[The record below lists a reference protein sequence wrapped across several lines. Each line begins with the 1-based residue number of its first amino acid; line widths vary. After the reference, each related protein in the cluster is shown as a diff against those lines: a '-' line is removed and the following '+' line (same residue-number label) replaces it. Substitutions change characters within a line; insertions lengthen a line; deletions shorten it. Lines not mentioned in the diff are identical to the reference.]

1 MLDMTAAKT
10 NSQGRDRPD
19 FRYIDLRGW
28 LAEAE
33 KLGEV
38 SRVKGAGP
46 ERDIGA
52 AASLVMRDETA
63 NCLLFEGIPGALRG
77 SRLLVNFFGGRRRN
91 MTLGL
96 PSDYS
101 KIELSEALYSMQTGD
116 RPLIPP
122 VTVDSGPVLDNVV
135 EGNDVDV
142 TRFPAPLWHPGDGGR
157 YIGTGCFQ
165 VTRDPDSGRLNLGTY
180 RVMIHDARTVGSHIS
195 PGKQGRVQRDRY
207 FERSEPM
214 PVAIVLGGD
223 PMTFLTACSE
233 MPDNL
238 CEYDIV
244 GGLRGMP
251 VKVVEGRHTG
261 LPFPADAEVVLE
273 GFIDPLERRPE
284 GPFGE
289 WTGHYGGT
297 RDEPVI
303 DIRAIYY
310 RDDPILLGCPPQ
322 RPPDEMCRY
331 RAITRSALLRANIVR
346 AGVPD
351 VAAAWAHEVGN
362 SRMLLGVS
370 ITQRYPGHAK
380 QAGHIAAM
388 CHVGAYAGKYVIV
401 VDDDIDPSNLEE
413 LMWATVTRS
422 DPATSIDII
431 RGAWST
437 ALDPSIPPWRKE
449 AGDTTNSRAIIDA
462 CRPYHWRDAFPEV
475 NAATVAE
482 QRAARREF
490 GWVLDGRSRPD
501 ASAKGEA

>member
-1 MLDMTAAKT
+1 M
-10 NSQGRDRPD
+10 
-19 FRYIDLRGW
+19 
-28 LAEAE
+28 
-33 KLGEV
+33 
-38 SRVKGAGP
+38 
-46 ERDIGA
+46 
-52 AASLVMRDETA
+52 
-63 NCLLFEGIPGALRG
+63 FEDIPGALPG
-77 SRLLVNFFGGRRRN
+77 SRVLVNFFGGRRRN
-91 MTLGL
+91 MTLGF

-101 KIELSEALYSMQTGD
+101 KIELSEAFHSMQQGE
-116 RPLIPP
+116 RPLVPP
-122 VTVDSGPVLDNVV
+122 VRVETGPVLDNVI
-135 EGNDVDV
+135 EGDDLDV
-142 TRFPAPLWHPGDGGR
+142 TRFPAPLWHPDDGGR
-157 YIGTGCFQ
+157 YVGTGCFQ

-180 RVMIHDARTVGSHIS
+180 RVMVHDARTVGSHIS

-207 FERSEPM
+207 FERGEAM

-233 MPDNL
+233 MPDDL

-244 GGLRGMP
+244 GGLRGAP
-251 VKVVEGRHTG
+251 VRVVEGKHTG

-273 GFIDPLERRPE
+273 GFVDPHERRPE

-289 WTGHYGGT
+289 WTGHYAGGK
-297 RDEPVI
+297 DEPVI
-303 DIRAIYY
+303 HIRAIYH

-331 RAITRSALLRANIVR
+331 RAITRSALLRANIAQ

-351 VAAAWAHEVGN
+351 VTAAWAHEVGN

-370 ITQRYPGHAK
+370 IKQRYPGHAK

-401 VDDDIDPSNLEE
+401 VDDDVDPSNLEE

-422 DPATSIDII
+422 DPATSIDFI

-437 ALDPSIPPWRKE
+437 GLDPSIPPWRKE

-462 CRPYHWRDAFPEV
+462 CRPYHWRDAFPQV
-475 NAATVAE
+475 NAPSAAE
-482 QRAARREF
+482 QREARRKF
-490 GWVLDGRSRPD
+490 GWILDGRAAPD
-501 ASAKGEA
+501 QQTRDEG